1 MRYENLKKE
10 GVIQHPD
17 KGELEITT
25 IDGFIETPTIPTLS
39 RHSGKITQQL
49 TTDKSKISVE
59 SSKNW
64 LEARLVDTTGPSGSS
79 IYNYVL
85 DIYYQA
91 NTSKKHRSANLV
103 FIIDAQRH
111 RMEIIQRP

>member
-10 GVIQHPD
+10 GTIQHPD
-17 KGELEITT
+17 KGELEITI

-39 RHSGKITQQL
+39 RHSGKIIQQL

-64 LEARLVDTTGPSGSS
+64 LEVRLVGATAPSRSS
-79 IYNYVL
+79 IYNYTL
-85 DIYYQA
+85 DIHYQA
-91 NTSKKHRSANLV
+91 NISKKYRSSNLV
-103 FIIDAQRH
+103 FTIDEQRH
-111 RMEIIQRP
+111 VMEIIQRP